1 MPLVTDEVKFKQF
14 HNILNEADKLRVT
27 TAGMESKNGFLKIL

>member
-1 MPLVTDEVKFKQF
+1 MPLVTDEVRPKQF

-27 TAGMESKNGFLKIL
+27 TGGMKSKDGFLTGA